1 VNPVIGFLLALLAAY
16 GAFLLYT
23 SLVLGWRGLGPTA
36 RPARR
41 ANQRQRLA
49 DFLVQAGLD
58 RIGVGEFLAVA
69 AVLFVVGALVAWALF
84 GGVLPPLAVGGA
96 AAGFPIASARAR
108 RARRLDQARD
118 SWPRLIEEL
127 RIQAVSLGR
136 SIPQALFVVGRRAP
150 TEMQPA
156 FEAAHREWLIS
167 TDFDRTLA
175 VLKAALADPTAD
187 AVCET
192 LLIAHEVGGTD
203 VDRRLAALLEDRIL
217 DLQGRKDARAKQA
230 GARFARNFVL
240 VVPLGMAL
248 VGQSIAEGRGAYG
261 TPGAQVAIV
270 VALGVIAACWLWAA
284 RLMRL
289 PEEERVFHGVGGDG
303 AGAGGAVRDGAGAA

>member
-1 VNPVIGFLLALLAAY
+1 MSPVIGFLLALLAAY

-23 SLVLGWRGLGPTA
+23 SLALGWRGLGPTA

-41 ANQRQRLA
+41 RNQRQRLA

-58 RIGVGEFLAVA
+58 RVGVGEFLAVA

-96 AAGFPIASARAR
+96 AAWFPIASARAR
-108 RARRLDQARD
+108 RVRRLDQARD

-150 TEMQPA
+150 AEMRPA
-156 FEAAHREWLIS
+156 FETAHREWLIS

-203 VDRRLAALLEDRIL
+203 VDRRLAALLEDRLL

-248 VGQSIAEGRGAYG
+248 VGQSIAEGRGAYS

-270 VALGVIAACWLWAA
+270 VALGVIAACWVWAA

-289 PEEERVFHGVGGDG
+289 PEEERVFHGTSR
-303 AGAGGAVRDGAGAA
+303 GGAPDRGAILDGVGAE